1 VQVCSEELEGTSS
14 EIFSVKQALAAVLQ
28 QQQEVQCLVQEHSAL
43 KSRPEADES
52 HGGEQSAY
60 TFQSFLEK
68 IQRATLLEDAYTHRA
83 NLLRAAAETLLPE
96 TNQASNAISDPAT
109 KQSIDKIQADLHQ
122 MEQFY
127 IEKSGPDTSASVQ
140 LLIDAKRSQLQELL
154 APGRGRL
161 QPEDY
166 QHFQTLL
173 SSDLSLQ
180 EAFDREA
187 RAAHELEQLKHQDS
201 IRIQQRRYQR
211 TSGTPSSK
219 EAGMGPKSR
228 RSGLRVQ
235 FSDTEQHH
243 DDADAETQQLKVYSV
258 SAILAF
264 LKSVVI
270 SACIFICEHMQHSN
284 QGHQRTCCT
293 LTCIFLYRVF

>member
-1 VQVCSEELEGTSS
+1 MASKHLVEEYML
-14 EIFSVKQALAAVLQ
+14 LANI
-28 QQQEVQCLVQEHSAL
+28 LVAEHL
-43 KSRPEADES
+43 FKYCKDK
-52 HGGEQSAY
+52 
-60 TFQSFLEK
+60 T
-68 IQRATLLEDAYTHRA
+68 
-83 NLLRAAAETLLPE
+83 LLRAHPDLDKDKKELL
-96 TNQASNAISDPAT
+96 
-109 KQSIDKIQADLHQ
+109 
-122 MEQFY
+122 MEFF
-127 IEKSGPDTSASVQ
+127 ERAGLKG
-140 LLIDAKRSQLQELL
+140 LIDLTNSKSVSHSLEALRATGDSSKYNVALRKFLTCLQCAKYMCINESS
-154 APGRGRL
+154 
-161 QPEDY
+161 PEDY

-173 SSDLSLQ
+173 SSDHSLQ

-264 LKSVVI
+264 LQSVVI